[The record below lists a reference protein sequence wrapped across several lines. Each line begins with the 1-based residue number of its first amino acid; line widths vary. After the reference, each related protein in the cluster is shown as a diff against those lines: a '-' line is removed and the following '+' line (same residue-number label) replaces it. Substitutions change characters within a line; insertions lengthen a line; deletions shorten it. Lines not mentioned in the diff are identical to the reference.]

1 MIKIGTNFLSLRDTS
16 IEDFIRTAYDLR
28 LDCIDFHFRAFPS
41 TDAAYL
47 SKIKMMCLQYGLP
60 IGYIGMSGLFIGTAA
75 ERREHAESCREAVD
89 LAAFLGSPIIRLF
102 CSTMPEKNGDGD
114 DPWPAMVSGYQ
125 EVADYAATK
134 GIAIGLQNHPSTG
147 DEMLRIRR
155 ETKRENFNFIMDTGQ
170 WVGSPGAGPRGET
183 DPDIDFYHFMEQTVP
198 HALYIRTKF
207 YKIES
212 GKEEWLD
219 YERIVPI
226 LKKVNYN
233 GCISIV
239 YEGEADDRVE
249 QVHLA
254 ANYLRDLLA
263 GH

>member
-75 ERREHAESCREAVD
+75 ERREHAENCREAID

-102 CSTMPEKNGDGD
+102 CKTMPEKNGDGD

-125 EVADYAATK
+125 EVADYAATATHGAGLIDTLREK
-134 GIAIGLQNHPSTG
+134 ARARGSDPAHAERVLGSRPETMRATLAWLEQAHGGATAYMRTIGLP
-147 DEMLRIRR
+147 DETVSRLRTRL
-155 ETKRENFNFIMDTGQ
+155 G
-170 WVGSPGAGPRGET
+170 G
-183 DPDIDFYHFMEQTVP
+183 
-198 HALYIRTKF
+198 
-207 YKIES
+207 
-212 GKEEWLD
+212 
-219 YERIVPI
+219 
-226 LKKVNYN
+226 
-233 GCISIV
+233 
-239 YEGEADDRVE
+239 
-249 QVHLA
+249 
-254 ANYLRDLLA
+254 
-263 GH
+263 